1 MSSLRMHHYSLTLIQ
16 VMSPPAHAATC
27 SPVAAGAKGGGGL
40 RVGRGLLSSGPS
52 TPMCQEGLPSPPL
65 SLFDFFSELS
75 PVRVRPWPPWWGV
88 RVPLPLTPWV
98 LLNSISPLAQERVW
112 KPHSGTVPSPTFPF
126 QCKYKEA
133 ERSTEGPQKKG
144 HELCI
149 SQSRLTAPPLFCPE
163 RQPVEKAPYSLVELL
178 HMNG

>member
-1 MSSLRMHHYSLTLIQ
+1 MSSPRMHHYSLTLIQ
-16 VMSPPAHAATC
+16 VMSPPAHAATR
-27 SPVAAGAKGGGGL
+27 SPVAAGAKGGGCCHL
-40 RVGRGLLSSGPS
+40 ALVVS
-52 TPMCQEGLPSPPL
+52 TPMCQGGLPSPPL
-65 SLFDFFSELS
+65 SLFGFFSELS
-75 PVRVRPWPPWWGV
+75 PVVGSQGPV
-88 RVPLPLTPWV
+88 ASDAWV
-98 LLNSISPLAQERVW
+98 LPNSISPLAQEGVW

-149 SQSRLTAPPLFCPE
+149 SQSGLTAPPLFYPE
-163 RQPVEKAPYSLVELL
+163 RQPVGKAPYSLVELL